1 MPDSF
6 IRKPARRAYAC
17 VCGNVLFFGNSAC
30 LQCHRQLGYE
40 PTRAE
45 VVALHA
51 TERSDQWTIFSE
63 GGTSGTGQRYQRCAN
78 FHRAPVCNWLRPV
91 DSTASQACAHAA
103 DDGLCI
109 SCSLTRTIPDQTQPE
124 NHVLWQR
131 IEQAK
136 QRLVA
141 QLLMLELPVNSL
153 IRSPWQDAQ
162 RGMAFD
168 FLRSLPGGNPVITG
182 HAYGVITLDAME
194 ADDAAREQIRESLR
208 EPSRTLL
215 GHLRHEVAHYYWDR
229 LVAGTPWL
237 ETFRPLFGDERADY
251 GQALQT
257 HYAIGAPFDWPKR
270 FVSAY
275 ASSHPWEDWAETWA
289 HYLHMRDGMDTARS
303 FGLDA
308 SGMDMDRLPYTLD
321 ALWDKQ
327 RSGAQAFLDFINN
340 WLRITA
346 VLNELS
352 ASMGERDFYPF
363 VLPYPAVAK
372 LQLVHEIVKASS
384 VSLRP
389 HVL

>member
-63 GGTSGTGQRYQRCAN
+63 GGTSGTGLRYQRCAN
-78 FHRAPVCNWLRPV
+78 FLRAPVCNWLRPV
-91 DSTASQACAHAA
+91 DHAAPHAGAQA

-136 QRLVA
+136 QRLVT
-141 QLLMLELPVNSL
+141 QLLVLQLPVNSL
-153 IRSPWQDAQ
+153 IRSPWQDAK

-168 FLRSLPGGNPVITG
+168 FLRSLPGGPPVITG

-237 ETFRPLFGDERADY
+237 ETFRQLFGDERADY
-251 GQALQT
+251 GQALQM
-257 HYAIGAPFDWPKR
+257 HYAVGAPFDWSKR

-275 ASSHPWEDWAETWA
+275 ASSHPWEDWAETWS
-289 HYLHMRDGMDTARS
+289 HYLHMCDTLDTAAS
-303 FGLDA
+303 FGLVVNAQLLEFTPFESGALFDA
-308 SGMDMDRLPYTLD
+308 SD
-321 ALWDKQ
+321 ATAADFL
-327 RSGAQAFLDFINN
+327 AFLNQ
-340 WLRITA
+340 WTGLT
-346 VLNELS
+346 VLLNEMS
-352 ASMGERDFYPF
+352 RSMGQADFYPF
-363 VLPYPAVAK
+363 VLPNPVVAK
-372 LQLVHEIVKASS
+372 LHFVHMVVKSAASQ
-384 VSLRP
+384 
-389 HVL
+389 